1 MKRILA
7 AAALLSLLTLGC
19 AQAEGTGVVAIQPIG
34 SAVQETASPVTF
46 TPQPTATPVVPASPA
61 SAQTVTIRRAGDVN
75 VRREPR
81 FNSERIGTA
90 KAGRTYALVE
100 IAESGWYKIRLLDG
114 KEGYISPKLVQ
125 GDPEVHTEQRAI
137 IRKSGNAN
145 VRETAEASS
154 RRVGVARAGRSYPL
168 LSVSENGWYKILL
181 PGGVVGFVSPKM
193 VNRVTEPGENPDATP
208 APAAEEPTQKVTI
221 RRKGNVNVRQE
232 PQFSSNKVGTAIAGR
247 SYPLLETAENGWYKI
262 RLENNVEGY
271 ISSKLAK

>member
-1 MKRILA
+1 MNIDAIPGQAFTESFKIIFAMSHNHRQRQKGF
-7 AAALLSLLTLGC
+7 LSLL
-19 AQAEGTGVVAIQPIG
+19 
-34 SAVQETASPVTF
+34 
-46 TPQPTATPVVPASPA
+46 
-61 SAQTVTIRRAGDVN
+61 
-75 VRREPR
+75 
-81 FNSERIGTA
+81 
-90 KAGRTYALVE
+90 
-100 IAESGWYKIRLLDG
+100 LDDIIP
-114 KEGYISPKLVQ
+114 YPKLIQ

-193 VNRVTEPGENPDATP
+193 VTRVTEPGENPDATP

>member
-19 AQAEGTGVVAIQPIG
+19 AQAEDTGVVAIQPVG

-145 VRETAEASS
+145 VRETAEATS

-193 VNRVTEPGENPDATP
+193 VTRVTEPGENPDAPP